1 MAARPLAPI
10 FTRSYKPA
18 SAPPRFKSSGGLPW
32 EDLSLKLEADKQHHN
47 VRDLLPKVDQLA
59 SLPLEL
65 LLLICEHAS
74 LDVLFALSRT
84 SKALRR
90 LLLSRSRMTEAL
102 WELVREKQG
111 WPVNLDK
118 ETSIVRYAHL
128 LEGQECQACGLHPPR
143 GINTALRVSL
153 CEGCRT
159 DKVQTEDEIAE
170 EYHYVH
176 GWAYDCSLSLQ
187 APPCPTTGAIKISYY
202 TPDVLLQSAHLL
214 RVEAL
219 AERSGRDVEDAVSD
233 YVNLRLEDVV
243 DMNAQADLLG
253 KQAAAVANADW
264 ADEIR
269 RRRIY
274 AEQKL
279 EALGYKPDDYG
290 DLTDGWWDITWWWPP
305 VEREERPKRRDEEDS
320 EKEEEDE
327 GDSEEEE
334 EEDELWFTEEEE
346 EDESDDEAGE
356 MSYRVSEY
364 FFGDDGDDNEWDDV
378 KLWVVT
384 YVHRRRL
391 IRLRAELEERRA
403 GRFDEMRPLAVPI
416 LALLPPSLRRISPSF
431 GDFAFLPSVQPL
443 WYPDSTVVDP
453 STWSASYSII
463 LADVLRSMRLLKLR
477 LFSRIVRNLPSTSLS
492 PHIAFILSTELLDA
506 DPHRAPLHHLVSDAD
521 MDPILARPTA
531 LFRCGACSVKLA
543 YPHVVEHL
551 RDEHG
556 AGAAQCAAWACV
568 PERAFREAVRAL
580 LEGGEGLGEGTTVE
594 ELRGMG
600 GVFEVD
606 EETVGGH
613 VVRTLE
619 SWDEL
624 TSGRR
629 LEDPDAL
636 YFKIDSSHDRRVVGI
651 HLVR

>member
-18 SAPPRFKSSGGLPW
+18 SAPPRFKSSGGRPW
-32 EDLSLKLEADKQHHN
+32 EDLSLKLEADTQHHN
-47 VRDLLPKVDQLA
+47 DQDLLPRVDQLA

-65 LLLICEHAS
+65 LFLICEHAS
-74 LDVLFALSRT
+74 LGVLLALSRT

-90 LLLSRSRMTEAL
+90 LLLTRSGSTEAL

-128 LEGQECQACGLHPPR
+128 LEGRECQACGVSCWKYFDT
-143 GINTALRVSL
+143 GLRMRV

-159 DKVQTEDEIAE
+159 HKVGTEDEIEE
-170 EYHYVH
+170 EYSHVHYL
-176 GWAYDCSLSLQ
+176 AYDCSLSLQ
-187 APPCPTTGAIKISYY
+187 GRPCPTTGAIKISYY

-219 AERSGRDVEDAVSD
+219 GERSGRDVDDAVSN
-233 YVNLRLEDVV
+233 YVDSRLKDVV
-243 DMNAQADLLG
+243 DMNAQAGLLRT
-253 KQAAAVANADW
+253 QVHVLTDADW

-269 RRRIY
+269 CKRIH
-274 AEQKL
+274 AEQEL

-290 DLTDGWWDITWWWPP
+290 DLTNKWWDDTWWWVP
-305 VEREERPKRRDEEDS
+305 VEREERPERRDEEDS
-320 EKEEEDE
+320 EKEEEDDW
-327 GDSEEEE
+327 DSEEEE
-334 EEDELWFTEEEE
+334 EEDELWFSEEEE
-346 EDESDDEAGE
+346 EDEWDEEACE
-356 MSYRVSEY
+356 MSYRLEEY
-364 FFGDDGDDNEWDDV
+364 FLGENEDDIEWDDV

-391 IRLRAELEERRA
+391 VRLRTELEERRA
-403 GRFDEMRPLAVPI
+403 GRFDEMRPLAIPI

-431 GDFAFLPSVQPL
+431 DDIAFLPSVQPL

-531 LFRCGACSVKLA
+531 LFRCGACSAKLV